1 MDSEAARAFLGR
13 GWTEA
18 ERLEREHWAR
28 LRWEEGP
35 AALLR
40 AAQALWDHVRRQ
52 RPDWPSERERAE
64 DLAHH
69 VALKRLLDQ
78 AARALGAR

>member
-1 MDSEAARAFLGR
+1 MDADAVRAFLRR

-18 ERLEREHWAR
+18 ERLEREHWVR
-28 LRWEEGP
+28 VRREQGP

-40 AAQALWDHVRRQ
+40 AAEALREHMRRQ
-52 RPDWPSERERAE
+52 RPDWPSEQERAE

-69 VALKRLLDQ
+69 VAQKRLLDQ
-78 AARALGAR
+78 AARALGAH